1 MGSLDIKDIIVTPVG
16 RIATTS
22 GDVLH
27 IMKKDDVGSVGF
39 GEVYFSWINTGAVKA
54 WKRHTRMTMNVVVP
68 VGQVRFVFY
77 VNDVSGFRVEEI
89 GENNYARITVPPGIW
104 FGFQNLAE
112 SKSLLLNLASIPHE
126 PTEVDRQAIKDIKYN
141 W

>member
-1 MGSLDIKDIIVTPVG
+1 M
-16 RIATTS
+16 
-22 GDVLH
+22 
-27 IMKKDDVGSVGF
+27 
-39 GEVYFSWINTGAVKA
+39 
-54 WKRHTRMTMNVVVP
+54 
-68 VGQVRFVFY
+68 
-77 VNDVSGFRVEEI
+77 NDVSGFRVEEI